1 MKLLRLQ
8 LAYLYSGLPGGTV
21 ESRDA
26 PKPWRVHHNHTKRNT
41 VSAKREQEM
50 ADFEFEQY
58 QNDEDGVLL
67 LNWWAFSKEKFTKI
81 TRLLKIY
88 NKNMRLKRTRTERKG
103 PASRDLCLKFL
114 LITQLSIGFQF

>member
-67 LNWWAFSKEKFTKI
+67 LNWWAFSKEKFTRI
-81 TRLLKIY
+81 TRFQNLHPKLESEADQDRENGTSIRGSLL
-88 NKNMRLKRTRTERKG
+88 
-103 PASRDLCLKFL
+103 
-114 LITQLSIGFQF
+114 

>member
-8 LAYLYSGLPGGTV
+8 LAYLYSGFPGGTV

-26 PKPWRVHHNHTKRNT
+26 PKPWRVHHNHSKRNT
-41 VSAKREQEM
+41 VSAQREQEM
-50 ADFEFEQY
+50 AEFEFEKY

-81 TRLLKIY
+81 
-88 NKNMRLKRTRTERKG
+88 
-103 PASRDLCLKFL
+103 S
-114 LITQLSIGFQF
+114 